1 MLILSPPLCPVHPQ
15 PLGTA
20 SLQEVDCV
28 TVNLALAGSRHYTKR
43 GRVADVWYYLL
54 LVQHYIIGGIFTLC
68 SRPIARRN
76 LYSCTAIR
84 GSGNTGPRNG
94 SRRHVTAQGRG
105 GLCLFCTTYE
115 WFNQGK
121 TLHSATK
128 KMMSFMDSPK
138 SVRETAGCRM
148 VGIHLII
155 IT

>member
-1 MLILSPPLCPVHPQ
+1 MIVLFITYLNLTVLIVSPSPCPSPVGR
-15 PLGTA
+15 LGTA
-20 SLQEVDCV
+20 SLQEVDCG
-28 TVNLALAGSRHYTKR
+28 TVNLTLAGWRHGTKR

-84 GSGNTGPRNG
+84 GSGNTGPRAG
-94 SRRHVTAQGRG
+94 SWRHVTARGRG

-115 WFNQGK
+115 WFNQGE

-128 KMMSFMDSPK
+128 KMMSFMDSP
-138 SVRETAGCRM
+138 
-148 VGIHLII
+148 
-155 IT
+155 